1 MPAILWTNTM
11 TERGVEKFLPK
22 DDYIIQIW
30 TTGTDQSINDVIS
43 KGYKTIFSNYDA
55 WYLDCGYA
63 GWVTDGQNWCSP
75 YKGTKL
81 TIKSVQSWTFAYVR
95 LLNNPYVY
103 EERAKPTLKMLPAS

>member
-11 TERGVEKFLPK
+11 TEGGRVEKFLPK

-30 TTGTDQSINDVIS
+30 TTGTDESINDIIS

-63 GWVTDGQNWCSP
+63 GWVTDGNNWCNP
-75 YKGTKL
+75 YKGMLHRYIHKL
-81 TIKSVQSWTFAYVR
+81 ACMT
-95 LLNNPYVY
+95 
-103 EERAKPTLKMLPAS
+103 AKHYGTESIVFQGCEFFK

>member
-11 TERGVEKFLPK
+11 TEGGRVEKFLPK

-30 TTGTDQSINDVIS
+30 TTGTDESINDIIS

-63 GWVTDGQNWCSP
+63 GWVTDGNNWCNP
-75 YKGTKL
+75 YKGMLHTYIHSL
-81 TIKSVQSWTFAYVR
+81 FSTVNFS
-95 LLNNPYVY
+95 
-103 EERAKPTLKMLPAS
+103 ETLCSLCRF